1 MNRSKQK
8 GNRFERECVK
18 MAENHG
24 FSSQRAYGSNG
35 RALGESETVDVVI
48 YANGEKIKAQC
59 KVRNR
64 LPKYI
69 KIPEGCDIVL
79 LKEDRGDLY
88 VLQKYD
94 DWLSEVGNGLL

>member
-1 MNRSKQK
+1 MRENVLRWLKIMGLVLK
-8 GNRFERECVK
+8 ELMALTGELWGNLKLLILLYTQTRK
-18 MAENHG
+18 
-24 FSSQRAYGSNG
+24 
-35 RALGESETVDVVI
+35 
-48 YANGEKIKAQC
+48 KIRGQC
-59 KVRNR
+59 KVRNK